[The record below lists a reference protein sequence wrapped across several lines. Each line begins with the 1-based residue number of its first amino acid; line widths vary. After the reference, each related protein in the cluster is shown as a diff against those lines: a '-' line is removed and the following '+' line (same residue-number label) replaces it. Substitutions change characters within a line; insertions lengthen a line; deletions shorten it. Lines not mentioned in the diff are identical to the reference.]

1 MLFPETSQVRDCHKL
16 SQHWMEQKN
25 AYFWGFLGVRLI
37 GGWLHFRKR
46 SIGLRV
52 LQHPVFIQ
60 VPSPHP
66 VEGSSAEC
74 WSYRCTHGSSKL
86 IPPWINWLITTF
98 EFLNSLFLWAP
109 PFQVSLLV
117 SALWIAR
124 RGKFGNSWAPWTE
137 CCGTPGRYEALPWE
151 KEDLKGLC
159 THAQKVSS
167 QVEKHKGEW
176 KGGLICHWF
185 ASVHARSLC

>member
-1 MLFPETSQVRDCHKL
+1 MKSALNGTER
-16 SQHWMEQKN
+16 N

-37 GGWLHFRKR
+37 GRWLHFRKR

-52 LQHPVFIQ
+52 LQHSVFIQ
-60 VPSPHP
+60 VPPPHP

-109 PFQVSLLV
+109 PFQVSVGFCLV
-117 SALWIAR
+117 DCKKRQVWKQLSSMNRMLWDPREVWGFAL
-124 RGKFGNSWAPWTE
+124 G
-137 CCGTPGRYEALPWE
+137 
-151 KEDLKGLC
+151 
-159 THAQKVSS
+159 
-167 QVEKHKGEW
+167 
-176 KGGLICHWF
+176 KGGPKGVVHSHSESIISSWKAQGRVKGGAHLSLVCVCPCQKHVLI
-185 ASVHARSLC
+185 VPVR